1 MVVIFFCDEIVEARL
16 RLEERGIQRYLGSIV
31 RMQVKLTISLERIPR
46 SERISRRKGESAE
59 TRGKQRYGGSLA
71 APYEKVAPALV
82 NRAKINRAKIGRENF
97 DGTAFF
103 RYPTQS
109 GAPWIITC
117 GKLTSAPDTVK
128 VPQMKSRR

>member
-1 MVVIFFCDEIVEARL
+1 M
-16 RLEERGIQRYLGSIV
+16 
-31 RMQVKLTISLERIPR
+31 KLTISLERIPR